1 MTQLSII
8 VPAYNVEKYI
18 RSCFESIYQ
27 QGLNENVFE
36 IIIVNDGT
44 TDRSMEMIDDI
55 INQHQNIT
63 VINQH
68 NQGLSVARNNGIAQA
83 NGDYILMPDP
93 DDLLIKNSL
102 KPLLEKAIESQA
114 DLVVADF
121 LSMTDKEIESI
132 QEISQEELIIKEKTG
147 EQLYL
152 EDLSPYHC
160 FVWRTLYRRQ
170 FLLDSK
176 ITFYPDIRF
185 QDIPFTHEC
194 YLKAKKCLRVS
205 WLLNIYR
212 QWPEA
217 STASFNEGKAKDFC
231 IAIAKTWGLLNL
243 KLPSI
248 IKHKLQENVW
258 IHFSV
263 MICLTC
269 HFLNKDIERINV
281 INVLKKEAPTLE
293 FPNGIKQRIVS
304 FLYKYLP
311 HTFIRIRFL
320 YGIVFENKLL
330 PFYHHKLKKILV

>member
-8 VPAYNVEKYI
+8 VPVYNVEKYI

-55 INQHQNIT
+55 IKQHQNIT
-63 VINQH
+63 VINQE
-68 NQGLSVARNNGIAQA
+68 NQGLSIARNNGIAQA
-83 NGDYILMPDP
+83 NGEYILMPDP
-93 DDLLIKNSL
+93 DDLLIKDSL
-102 KPLLEKAIESQA
+102 KLLLEKAIESQA

-121 LSMTDKEIESI
+121 LSMTDKDIETI
-132 QEISQEELIIKEKTG
+132 QEISQEQLIIKDKTG
-147 EQLYL
+147 EQLYM

-160 FVWRTLYRRQ
+160 YVWRTLYRRE

-176 ITFYPDIRF
+176 ISFYPSIRF

-205 WLLNIYR
+205 RLLNIYR
-212 QWPEA
+212 LWPGA
-217 STASFNEGKAKDFC
+217 STGSFNERKAKDFC

-243 KLPSI
+243 KFPST
-248 IKHKLQENVW
+248 IKHKLQDNVW

-269 HFLNKDIERINV
+269 HFIKKDIERINV
-281 INVLKKEAPTLE
+281 INFLKKEAPTLE
-293 FPNGIKQRIVS
+293 FRNGVKQRIVS
-304 FLYKYLP
+304 FLYKHMP
-311 HTFIRIRFL
+311 HTFIRLRFL
-320 YGIVFENKLL
+320 YGIVVEDKIL
-330 PFYHHKLKKILV
+330 PFYHHKLKII